1 MDLAIIH
8 DSGGVLAVAGVV
20 MILVGRPRTETVQV
34 TAGLRGGSLSIAF

>member
-1 MDLAIIH
+1 
-8 DSGGVLAVAGVV
+8 